1 MTPPAKSERQDP
13 PSPGGYGVAGRHRAP
28 SFGEAFR
35 FWLKLGFISFGGPT
49 GQIAIMQTELVEKKK
64 WVSQSRFLHALN
76 FCMLLPG
83 PEAQQLAIYIGWLLH
98 KTWGGIVAGAFFVIP
113 SIFILWTLSFIY
125 AAYGNVPWIA
135 AIFYGLKPA
144 VTAIVLTAVIRI
156 GKKSLKNEV
165 MWILAALAFVAIYF
179 FKAPFPAIM
188 LSAGVIGFLG
198 GLFWKTK
205 FENASIQDHELV
217 LSVIS
222 DEQESPLHT
231 RPSLTRAFRVSILW
245 LTLWLT
251 PISIVGALRGWEST
265 LFKEGLFF
273 SKAAVVTF
281 GGAYAVLPYVAQQ
294 ALFHYG
300 WLKPGQMMDG
310 LGLAETTPGPLIMVL
325 QFVGF
330 MGAWQHPEGLPPL
343 LAATIG
349 ALITT
354 WATFTPCFLWI
365 FLAGPYIEKLRGNP
379 KLTTTL
385 SAITAAIVGV
395 VLNLAVWFGLRVFF
409 PASGIVDWFAILL
422 CAAAFVAMLRYKID
436 IVPVIIGSAIIG
448 LLYHFVLAF

>member
-1 MTPPAKSERQDP
+1 MNLQATPVEPDRRA
-13 PSPGGYGVAGRHRAP
+13 AP
-28 SFGEAFR
+28 SFAEAFK

-64 WVSQSRFLHALN
+64 WISQLRFLHALN

-113 SIFILWTLSFIY
+113 SIFILWGLSFIY
-125 AAYGNVPWIA
+125 AAFGNIPWIA

-156 GKKSLKNEV
+156 GRKALKNEV
-165 MWILAALAFVAIYF
+165 MLALATLAFIAIYF
-179 FKAPFPAIM
+179 FKTPFPAII
-188 LSAGVIGFLG
+188 LSAGVIGFAG
-198 GLFWKTK
+198 GLLWKSK
-205 FENASIQDHELV
+205 FENASKENPTSEA
-217 LSVIS
+217 SVIS
-222 DEQESPLHT
+222 DEQESPAHA
-231 RPSLTRAFRVSILW
+231 RPNLSRAFWVSIVW
-245 LTLWLT
+245 LTLWLAPT
-251 PISIVGALRGWEST
+251 LLIGALRGWDST

-281 GGAYAVLPYVAQQ
+281 GGAYAVLPYVTQQ

-300 WLKPGQMMDG
+300 WLKPGQMLDG

-365 FLAGPYIEKLRGNP
+365 FLGGPYIEQLRGNSR
-379 KLTTTL
+379 LTSTL

-395 VLNLAVWFGLRVFF
+395 VLNLAVWFALHVFF
-409 PASGIVDWFAILL
+409 PATGTIDWFAIIL
-422 CAAAFVAMLRYKID
+422 CIAAFVAIARYKID
-436 IVPVIIGSAIIG
+436 IVAVIIGAGLFG
-448 LLYHFVLAF
+448 LLYKSLTGFS

>member
-1 MTPPAKSERQDP
+1 
-13 PSPGGYGVAGRHRAP
+13 
-28 SFGEAFR
+28 
-35 FWLKLGFISFGGPT
+35 
-49 GQIAIMQTELVEKKK
+49 
-64 WVSQSRFLHALN
+64 
-76 FCMLLPG
+76 
-83 PEAQQLAIYIGWLLH
+83 
-98 KTWGGIVAGAFFVIP
+98 
-113 SIFILWTLSFIY
+113 LSFIY
-125 AAYGNVPWIA
+125 AAFGNLPWIA

-156 GKKSLKNEV
+156 GRKALKNEV
-165 MWILAALAFVAIYF
+165 MWMLAALAFIAIYF
-179 FKAPFPAIM
+179 FKVPFPAII
-188 LSAGVIGFLG
+188 LGAGVTGFVG
-198 GLFWKTK
+198 GLLWKSR
-205 FENASIQDHELV
+205 FENASKEKSTSAI
-217 LSVIS
+217 SVIS
-222 DEQESPLHT
+222 DEQESPAHA
-231 RPSLTRAFRVSILW
+231 RPNLARAFWVSIVW

-251 PISIVGALRGWEST
+251 PTAIVGAVRGWDST

-281 GGAYAVLPYVAQQ
+281 GGAYAVLPYVTQQ

-330 MGAWQHPEGLPPL
+330 MGAWQHPEGLSPL

-365 FLAGPYIEKLRGNP
+365 FLGGPYIEQLRGNTR
-379 KLTTTL
+379 LTSAL

-395 VLNLAVWFGLRVFF
+395 VLNLAVWFALHVFL
-409 PASGIVDWFAILL
+409 PAAGTIDWFAIAL
-422 CAAAFVAMLRYKID
+422 CVVAFVAMLRYKFD
-436 IVPVIIGSAIIG
+436 IVPIIVSAGILG
-448 LLYHFVLAF
+448 LLYKSLTGFS

>member
-1 MTPPAKSERQDP
+1 MNLQATPVEPDRRA
-13 PSPGGYGVAGRHRAP
+13 AP
-28 SFGEAFR
+28 SFAEAFK

-113 SIFILWTLSFIY
+113 SIFILWGLSFIY
-125 AAYGNVPWIA
+125 AAFGNIPWIA

-156 GKKSLKNEV
+156 GGKALKNQV
-165 MWILAALAFVAIYF
+165 MWTLAALAFIAIYF
-179 FKAPFPAIM
+179 FMVPFPAII
-188 LSAGVIGFLG
+188 LSAGVIGFVG
-198 GLFWKTK
+198 GLLWKSN
-205 FENASIQDHELV
+205 FENTLKQNSTSTAP
-217 LSVIS
+217 VIS
-222 DEQESPLHT
+222 DEQESPAHA
-231 RPSLTRAFRVSILW
+231 RPNLSRAFWVSIVW

-251 PISIVGALRGWEST
+251 PTVIVGAVRGWDST

-281 GGAYAVLPYVAQQ
+281 GGAYAVLPYVTQQ

-343 LAATIG
+343 VAATIG

-365 FLAGPYIEKLRGNP
+365 FLGGPYIEQLRGNQ
-379 KLTTTL
+379 KLTSAL
-385 SAITAAIVGV
+385 RAITAAIVGV
-395 VLNLAVWFGLRVFF
+395 VLNLAVWFALRVFF
-409 PASGIVDWFAILL
+409 PAAGTVDWFAILL

-436 IVPVIIGSAIIG
+436 IIPIVIGAGILG
-448 LLYHFVLAF
+448 LLYKSLHGFS